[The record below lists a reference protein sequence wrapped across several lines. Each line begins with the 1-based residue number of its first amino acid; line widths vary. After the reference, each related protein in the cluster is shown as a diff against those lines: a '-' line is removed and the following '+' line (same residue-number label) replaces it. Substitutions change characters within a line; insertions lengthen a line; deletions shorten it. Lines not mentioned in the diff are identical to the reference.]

1 MRTVAALLRLTL
13 ELPLN
18 AIARNPFQVAVTDV
32 IRLLQAHKVFF
43 VLKARTAR
51 NPNNCEYD
59 ELISNGVAYDFRQTG
74 PSGTRCPWLVDERPG
89 ASVFR

>member
-18 AIARNPFQVAVTDV
+18 AIARNRSQVAITDV
-32 IRLLQAHKVFF
+32 IRLPETHKVFF
-43 VLKARTAR
+43 VLKVRTAR
-51 NPNNCEYD
+51 DPNNCEYD
-59 ELISNGVAYDFRQTG
+59 GVAYDFRQTG